1 MTLTEISIKRSTI
14 VVVIFTA
21 LIVLGIL
28 SYTTLSYEL
37 LPDISVPYVSVMIT
51 YPGASP
57 KVVETSVTKVI
68 EESLSSLDKVK
79 NIQGDSREGVS
90 FVTVEFTQSANV
102 DFAVGETGLICSFGA
117 GYSAGTVFV
126 RKR

>member
-1 MTLTEISIKRSTI
+1 MTLTELSIKRSTI

-21 LIVLGIL
+21 LIALGIL

-57 KVVETSVTKVI
+57 KVVETSVT
-68 EESLSSLDKVK
+68 
-79 NIQGDSREGVS
+79 
-90 FVTVEFTQSANV
+90 
-102 DFAVGETGLICSFGA
+102 
-117 GYSAGTVFV
+117 
-126 RKR
+126 

>member
-1 MTLTEISIKRSTI
+1 
-14 VVVIFTA
+14 
-21 LIVLGIL
+21 
-28 SYTTLSYEL
+28 
-37 LPDISVPYVSVMIT
+37 MIT

-79 NIQGDSREGVS
+79 NIQGNSREGVS

-102 DFAVGETGLICSFGA
+102 DFAVQEVQRKVNQVTADLPTDANDPIISKIALDDLPILKIGATSRLKPRNSPSF
-117 GYSAGTVFV
+117 S
-126 RKR
+126 RLR